1 MSKKISLP
9 IKYNHFINLIILL
22 VSSYLCSQTT
32 VSGTI
37 NDEAN
42 QPISFANIILKAENA
57 QSIVAFSY
65 SDNNGKYSLKTI
77 KKGKYLLQFSGL
89 SYKTLIVPL
98 DITDENMHITQNV
111 NLNYLLVALN
121 EVNVNAERPIT
132 IKKDTIVF
140 NAQSFTIGNEQVVED
155 LLRRIPG
162 LSISSDGTIKAGN
175 QEVEKVMIDG
185 DDFFEKGY
193 KILTK
198 NMPSHSIDKVE
209 LLQHYSNNKHLKGV
223 ENSDKVALNLKL
235 KEDAKRQWFGNFS
248 ASHDLVSK
256 KRYELKSNLM
266 NFGKNNKY
274 YFLTNLNNVGK
285 DVTGDINQLI
295 RPFRW
300 NEPASIGDN
309 QNGFSLLDLSTYV
322 PNLKP
327 KRVLFNNAELVSLNA
342 IFTLS
347 EKVKIKTLGF
357 FNSDENDF
365 YRNSFQSFSI
375 LNTTFENTE
384 DFTLQ
389 KKKINGFGKIDFT
402 YDISKNKTL
411 EYIGKYNNTNEK
423 NRSDLTFNGDL
434 FNEKLHSNNQLFDQ
448 KIVFTNKLN
457 DHKVILL
464 TARYINE
471 KTPQNYSVNQFLF
484 SDLFSENANNTVQTS
499 ENKMQFAGFEA
510 HLMDKKTNGSLFE
523 LQIGNQF
530 RTDNLIASFLLKEN
544 ETVIAQ
550 PLGYQNKIR
559 YSVNDLYLKTKYRY
573 KYKNYSFNTQL
584 ELHQLY
590 NQLKTTENN
599 QNQQPFFVN
608 PRIGMAWEINK
619 TNKISTSYSYNTTN
633 ASILEMFN
641 QYLLTSFRSFDKGTG
656 TFNQLDA
663 STIILN
669 YQLGSWDEKFFA
681 TAFLMYNKNHDF
693 FSTNSTISQNF
704 IQSEKIII
712 KDREYIT
719 FSSNIDRYF
728 KPISSNLKVTF
739 EASKSNYKNIVNN
752 SSLREVKVNNL
763 NYGFEIRSGF
773 SGIFNYHIGTKWTY
787 NAVETTAKNTFTDN
801 FSFLDVSFVFS
812 DKFNLQFKTERY
824 FFGSLDNNSNSYN
837 FLDVEAKY
845 TVKENKLTFSFSG
858 NNLFNTKTFKN
869 YSISDISISKSA
881 YRILPRFL
889 LLKMEYRF

>member
-121 EVNVNAERPIT
+121 EVIVNAERPIT

-162 LSISSDGTIKAGN
+162 LSISSDGTIKAGK

-266 NFGKNNKY
+266 NFGKKNKY
-274 YFLTNLNNVGK
+274 YFLANLNNVGK

-309 QNGFSLLDLSTYV
+309 QNGFSLIDLNTYV
-322 PNLKP
+322 PNLKQ

-423 NRSDLTFNGDL
+423 NRSELTFNGEL
-434 FNEKLHSNNQLFDQ
+434 LNEKLHSNNQLFDQ

-471 KTPQNYSVNQFLF
+471 KTPQNYTVNQFLF
-484 SDLFSENANNTVQTS
+484 SDLFSENANNTTQTS

-544 ETVIAQ
+544 ETVIAK
-550 PLGYQNKIR
+550 PLGYQNKTR

-573 KYKNYSFNTQL
+573 KYKNYSYYTQL

-608 PRIGMAWEINK
+608 PKIGMVWEINK
-619 TNKISTSYSYNTTN
+619 TNKISTSYSYNATN
-633 ASILEMFN
+633 ASILEMYN
-641 QYLLTSFRSFDKGTG
+641 QYFLTSFRSFSKGTG
-656 TFNQLDA
+656 TFNQTDA
-663 STIILN
+663 STILLN
-669 YQLGSWDEKFFA
+669 YQLGSWDKKFFA

-752 SSLREVKVNNL
+752 SSLREVKINNI
-763 NYGFEIRSGF
+763 NYGLEIRSGF
-773 SGIFNYHIGTKWTY
+773 NGVFNYHIGTKWTY

-812 DKFNLQFKTERY
+812 DKFNLQFQTERY